1 MRIDDLMLDELIRL
15 HDIARENGY
24 SGDYIQFNKDLV
36 ENPEVIPFPPSA
48 GSDFNQGGLV
58 GLLNEGIGRLFRRR
72 MAV

>member
-24 SGDYIQFNKDLV
+24 SGDYMQFKKDLV

-48 GSDFNQGGLV
+48 G
-58 GLLNEGIGRLFRRR
+58 
-72 MAV
+72 